1 MGLWLVKA
9 NATKETLI
17 MIMIWNVMG
26 PRRSKRTD
34 KALFL
39 ENIYIYIYIL
49 VFKTKKNYKN
59 DFLTQKHV

>member
-9 NATKETLI
+9 NPTKKTLI

-39 ENIYIYIYIL
+39 ENIFL
-49 VFKTKKNYKN
+49 VFKTKKLKKKKY

>member
-9 NATKETLI
+9 NPTKKTLI

-39 ENIYIYIYIL
+39 ENIFL
-49 VFKTKKNYKN
+49 VFKTKKLKKKN